1 MTARWE
7 MDLSPGTLISPFKWD
22 ALLNSII
29 CYLPFLSGLHAEHLV
44 FVFIQPLP
52 RSLHGCLVIE
62 GDFKRPLTPLAVVV
76 DADILN
82 ADALGSQDDGYGG
95 RAPTSSLTSTV
106 NS

>member
-29 CYLPFLSGLHAEHLV
+29 CYLTFLSGLHAEHLV

-52 RSLHGCLVIE
+52 RSLHGSLVIE

-76 DADILN
+76 DADMVEM
-82 ADALGSQDDGYGG
+82 
-95 RAPTSSLTSTV
+95 APTSSLTSTV